1 MCFAPLGLRC
11 SMWDCQS
18 SQWYARSFYFYV
30 DLFTS
35 LYWVATILF
44 LCFFGGGHKACGIL
58 APLPRTKL
66 GREVMNFVS
75 ILLSLR
81 HLWQWDEATQKK
93 AGGTLGTWALES
105 WEEEEDPTKESR
117 KDQAMGRRLRRQ
129 QCLGLQDI
137 SGIKWYIVERSSKK
151 EADKP
156 LSLLRVVSVQWW
168 DGSQAEASLSYN

>member
-1 MCFAPLGLRC
+1 MDWLDLLPVQGTFKSLLQHHSSKASILRH
-11 SMWDCQS
+11 S
-18 SQWYARSFYFYV
+18 AF
-30 DLFTS
+30 FTVQLS
-35 LYWVATILF
+35 HPYMTTGKTI
-44 LCFFGGGHKACGIL
+44 
-58 APLPRTKL
+58 PLPRTKL

-105 WEEEEDPTKESR
+105 SEEEEDPKKESR

-129 QCLGLQDI
+129 QCLDLQDI
-137 SGIKWYIVERSSKK
+137 SGVKWCIVERSSKK

-156 LSLLRVVSVQWW
+156 VSLLGVVSVQWW